1 MALVPRFA
9 YASTREKA
17 EESLRQGIIS
27 HPSVCYIKD
36 GNYLLFVTK
45 DNRLDFVSGYNQITD
60 IKSLDGV
67 LYFMTGDNV
76 IYTADAAITP
86 DILERVKD
94 DVANAINLNE
104 YAKNKD
110 IVTLLDSKIG
120 DLDGKDSVRS
130 YVDTLSY
137 NSVSDIPITN
147 LYGSLTKTIVV
158 SGLDDGVYKIKG
170 QYQLGGN
177 HHTIQ
182 LSADDVFFI
191 VAHNHANSSIIIT
204 QLMGN
209 QIRIYTIE
217 ADGSYV
223 SDQYITES
231 YINQQDF
238 IKSKEVKDYVKTLVA
253 DAITETIDAVLDERL
268 DAALDN
274 KLGNIDEQTIISLF

>member
-67 LYFMTGDNV
+67 LYFMTGDDV

-177 HHTIQ
+177 HQTIQ